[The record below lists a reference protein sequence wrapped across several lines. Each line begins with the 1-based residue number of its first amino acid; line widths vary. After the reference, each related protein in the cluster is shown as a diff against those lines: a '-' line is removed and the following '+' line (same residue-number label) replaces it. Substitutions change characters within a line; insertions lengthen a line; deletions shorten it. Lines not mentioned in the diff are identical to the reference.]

1 MTKTEILDAIN
12 LLLVSKWPDRTVYVD
27 VCPVDFNRP
36 SFWLTVEK
44 YDLTDG
50 NRFLIRHD
58 LQIRLTLYDELDEH
72 YDASWYR
79 LSQDTDAVTELLIR
93 GWMVGH
99 RHLKPLLK
107 VLPRDP
113 DRAYVQI
120 NLSWMDNRPG
130 LDTGSIHPRRRR
142 LFRHGSGETSTERSD
157 TMGLPE
163 LTFSLKK
170 AADNVA
176 TRVSSGIVA
185 MILRD
190 AKANGLHTINRES
203 DIPSELG
210 AANIAAIKRAM
221 LGYITKPTTLYVSV
235 IGADADIKTGFQA
248 LAVHSYDYLVGP
260 VDIASAD
267 ATALAAQVK
276 AQRTKALCGQGD
288 PS

>member
-27 VCPVDFNRP
+27 VCPLDFNRP

-79 LSQDTDAVTELLIR
+79 LSQETDAVTELLIR

-120 NLSWMDNRPG
+120 NLSWMDNHRPG
-130 LDTGSIHPRRRR
+130 LDTGA
-142 LFRHGSGETSTERSD
+142 ST
-157 TMGLPE
+157 P
-163 LTFSLKK
+163 
-170 AADNVA
+170 AADAYSV
-176 TRVSSGIVA
+176 TVRG
-185 MILRD
+185 D
-190 AKANGLHTINRES
+190 IN
-203 DIPSELG
+203 
-210 AANIAAIKRAM
+210 
-221 LGYITKPTTLYVSV
+221 
-235 IGADADIKTGFQA
+235 
-248 LAVHSYDYLVGP
+248 
-260 VDIASAD
+260 
-267 ATALAAQVK
+267 
-276 AQRTKALCGQGD
+276 
-288 PS
+288 